1 VAENDDAV
9 PSVLGSL
16 RHQPTAPALKGLGMA
31 LITEIAPGVHRISIL
46 YPEINLQFNHVLVVD
61 EEPLLYHT
69 GMRRM
74 FPEVLAAVG
83 RVIDPATLRWIG
95 FGHFEVDECGS
106 LNEWLKVAPASQA
119 VSGVVGSLV
128 NLSDFADRPPR
139 ALDADE
145 TFSTGRFRFRYRPT
159 PHLPHGWDAGVLFE
173 ETQRVLFCSDLF
185 THNGDVE
192 PLTESDILG
201 RTQQSLVDFQ
211 KGPLM
216 DYMPYTRRTRPLLE
230 SLAALHPRTLAIM
243 HGSSFTGDCSRAL
256 LELDTVMKEM
266 LSPSPVR

>member
-1 VAENDDAV
+1 
-9 PSVLGSL
+9 
-16 RHQPTAPALKGLGMA
+16 MA
-31 LITEIAPGVHRISIL
+31 TITEISPGVYRISIL
-46 YPEINLQFNHVLVVD
+46 LGQINLQFNHFLVVD

-74 FPEVLAAVG
+74 FPEVLEAVG
-83 RVIDPATLRWIG
+83 RIIDPAKLRWIG

-106 LNEWLKVAPASQA
+106 LNDWLKVAPRAQA
-119 VSGVVGSLV
+119 VSGVVGSIV
-128 NLSDFADRPPR
+128 NIGDFADRPPR
-139 ALDADE
+139 SLQADE

-201 RTQQSLVDFQ
+201 RTRESLAAFQ
-211 KGPLM
+211 AGPLM
-216 DYMPYTRRTRPLLE
+216 DYMPYTPRTRSLLQG
-230 SLAALHPRTLAIM
+230 LAGLQPRTLATM
-243 HGSSFTGDCSRAL
+243 HGSSYTGDCARAL
-256 LELDTVMKEM
+256 IDLDGVMKEM
-266 LSPSPVR
+266 LGSPAEP